1 MVTVPVLLPDHH
13 GRDLSP
19 WTSGFPSRRRR
30 EEQELVRQLPCPLWS
45 LPAPGFRVGA
55 KDKARLSVSLASHLS
70 PKDVPNLSG
79 PLLQSLPPPGCL
91 TSHIQIHLVV
101 GTVGVDGAQC
111 VLPNLVSISSGSTKV
126 EH

>member
-1 MVTVPVLLPDHH
+1 MVTVPVLVPDHH

-55 KDKARLSVSLASHLS
+55 KDKARLVC
-70 PKDVPNLSG
+70 
-79 PLLQSLPPPGCL
+79 PLLPTSHPKMSPIFQALYCNPCLPQGVLPP
-91 TSHIQIHLVV
+91 TSK
-101 GTVGVDGAQC
+101 
-111 VLPNLVSISSGSTKV
+111 STL
-126 EH
+126 